1 MPRGRQITIKTGL
14 KRPSNKRG
22 MKAEVN
28 QEQVERIKAMLDQE
42 EENIEKDLRREMT
55 RMIDE
60 RQLAMSHE
68 LGDMNSKNKRLI
80 MWIGVSLIML
90 VIVGFWV
97 LSLDWSVERPY
108 AESVKQIDPKSLSE
122 YKDNL
127 DKTFEEV
134 MTQIDQLKVQSVQ
147 ITSSSEPSLT
157 TGTLPK

>member
-14 KRPSNKRG
+14 KRTSNKRG

-108 AESVKQIDPKSLSE
+108 TESVKQIDPKSLSE

-134 MTQIDQLKVQSVQ
+134 MTQIDQLKGQSVQ

>member
-1 MPRGRQITIKTGL
+1 
-14 KRPSNKRG
+14 
-22 MKAEVN
+22 
-28 QEQVERIKAMLDQE
+28 
-42 EENIEKDLRREMT
+42 
-55 RMIDE
+55 
-60 RQLAMSHE
+60 
-68 LGDMNSKNKRLI
+68 MNSKNKRLI